1 MKQIVKFLIIIS
13 LIFVSESC
21 ISSAIPSVPKEDDS
35 VFEELTYVAF
45 GDSITFGAD
54 YTRNYSQ
61 MDNPYPKLVAE
72 ELSLLSYKNLAIS
85 GAVFCKN
92 DLNLVCMTDV
102 ILSYTDETDI
112 ISIMLGVNDWARSLP
127 LGSIED
133 NTTSTVYGCLN
144 LIATHLTTTHEHA
157 FSFFMTPYK
166 TTLVRNEDYVLLDV
180 VNAIKQVAF
189 AYNIPVLD
197 MYNLGKYE
205 LEMYNSDSDGIHPS
219 EKFFENYTAPMIV
232 EFIKENYK

>member
-1 MKQIVKFLIIIS
+1 MKQIFKFLIIIS

-35 VFEELTYVAF
+35 VFEGLTYVAF
-45 GDSITFGAD
+45 GDSITYGAD

-72 ELSLLSYKNLAIS
+72 ELSLFSYKNLAIS

-112 ISIMLGVNDWARSLP
+112 ISIKRRFSHKNDAFYF
-127 LGSIED
+127 SI
-133 NTTSTVYGCLN
+133 
-144 LIATHLTTTHEHA
+144 I
-157 FSFFMTPYK
+157 SF
-166 TTLVRNEDYVLLDV
+166 
-180 VNAIKQVAF
+180 
-189 AYNIPVLD
+189 
-197 MYNLGKYE
+197 G
-205 LEMYNSDSDGIHPS
+205 
-219 EKFFENYTAPMIV
+219 
-232 EFIKENYK
+232 